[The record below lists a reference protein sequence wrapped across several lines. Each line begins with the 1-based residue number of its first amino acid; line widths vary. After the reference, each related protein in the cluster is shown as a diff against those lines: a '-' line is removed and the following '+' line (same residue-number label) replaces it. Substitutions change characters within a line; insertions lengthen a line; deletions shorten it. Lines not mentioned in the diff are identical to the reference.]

1 VISPG
6 ITFSIIRRLARC
18 PWLLVSRPRGN
29 PAGADHVSSGHERGV
44 LDLGLIDEDVR
55 VRVRRHR
62 EVALADELAD
72 PRPRDAAQVH
82 EADPTVTQIVLG

>member
-1 VISPG
+1 
-6 ITFSIIRRLARC
+6 
-18 PWLLVSRPRGN
+18 
-29 PAGADHVSSGHERGV
+29 
-44 LDLGLIDEDVR
+44 VR